1 MEVGEVLGIIEV
13 DGHGPRSVQKCRQDD
28 GVVHLQPD
36 IQLDAVTVQQ
46 GSGGPLRCRFL
57 YCRIF
62 STCGY
67 FASVSAFSIQKVS
80 SRTLSHSST
89 SNKGT
94 KQGCFTLL
102 QIFREEKLWTT
113 GLSMPQMVAY
123 SSALSIRSVQLFLAW
138 IREKISQDQF
148 SLQVEDP
155 TDLGITLGSSPPMQ
169 LTIPLS
175 HVEGLRP
182 FVETLVRALANA
194 RARLA
199 TLEKNVADMS
209 GVKDAI
215 LPSPQKKRAP
225 GMSSI
230 NPQNRKRK
238 PARGLNFSDD
248 EDCIE

>member
-1 MEVGEVLGIIEV
+1 MCASLVCLLVVSILR
-13 DGHGPRSVQKCRQDD
+13 RSPMSLSRCIDFARLRDFLHTTSSND
-28 GVVHLQPD
+28 
-36 IQLDAVTVQQ
+36 TVILFTEADNL
-46 GSGGPLRCRFL
+46 LR
-57 YCRIF
+57 I
-62 STCGY
+62 
-67 FASVSAFSIQKVS
+67 
-80 SRTLSHSST
+80 
-89 SNKGT
+89 
-94 KQGCFTLL
+94 

-113 GLSMPQMVAY
+113 GLSMSQMVAY

-138 IREKISQDQF
+138 IREKTSQDQF

-155 TDLGITLGSSPPMQ
+155 NDLGITFGSSPPMQ
-169 LTIPLS
+169 LTIPLNL
-175 HVEGLRP
+175 VEGLRP

-194 RARLA
+194 QARLA

-209 GVKDAI
+209 GVKDAV

-248 EDCIE
+248 EDRIE